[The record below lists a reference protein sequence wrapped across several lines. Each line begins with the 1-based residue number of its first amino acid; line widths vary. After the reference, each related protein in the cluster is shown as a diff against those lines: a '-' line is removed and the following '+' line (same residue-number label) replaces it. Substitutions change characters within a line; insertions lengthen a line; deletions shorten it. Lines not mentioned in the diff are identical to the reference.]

1 LVLVFLLP
9 FVLVPLSHSLS
20 SSRRRYLELKEVE
33 LYHYPHHWESW
44 RSFTFSFF
52 RPQQTV
58 LQLLFSVAENWVDH
72 IRFHLWGL
80 FWGFCFYI
88 TRQTDKDR
96 NTYRDGKCDVVLS
109 ICRQQQYVIEFKLAN
124 WRWFVQSPSSFAKPS
139 RRVWLWSNF
148 FLMTTS
154 LHLLWCRHQYTVLI
168 NTWRRNDLLKKSV
181 AHYTQCNGVN
191 AIRVV
196 WSEPEPPSN
205 SLHLE
210 LVQSV
215 EASNLHN
222 NNRHNH
228 KISFQFD
235 THETDDLNNRF
246 KPLNGLHTDAIF
258 SIDDDVVVPCALLE
272 FSFGIWLSA
281 PDSMVGFV
289 PRMHWV
295 QSMVHLK
302 QSKILHRHRERDT
315 QTEMSFCQSP
325 FACTLQR
332 LKIVVLWCLFTLPFK
347 ALDPAYY
354 QLFWT
359 WRAICMYQDFCLDQQ

>member
-1 LVLVFLLP
+1 M
-9 FVLVPLSHSLS
+9 SWS
-20 SSRRRYLELKEVE
+20 SSLPIGDGVYIVLA
-33 LYHYPHHWESW
+33 
-44 RSFTFSFF
+44 
-52 RPQQTV
+52 V
-58 LQLLFSVAENWVDH
+58 LQNRQGECDFDPIFFSW
-72 IRFHLWGL
+72 
-80 FWGFCFYI
+80 
-88 TRQTDKDR
+88 K
-96 NTYRDGKCDVVLS
+96 
-109 ICRQQQYVIEFKLAN
+109 
-124 WRWFVQSPSSFAKPS
+124 
-139 RRVWLWSNF
+139 
-148 FLMTTS
+148 
-154 LHLLWCRHQYTVLI
+154 
-168 NTWRRNDLLKKSV
+168 RNDLLKKSV
-181 AHYTQCNGVN
+181 AHYTQCNGVD

-210 LVQSV
+210 LLQSV

-222 NNRHNH
+222 NSRRNR
-228 KISFQFD
+228 KISFQLD

-246 KPLNGLHTDAIF
+246 KPLKGLHTDAIF

-302 QSKILHRHRERDT
+302 QSKILHRQRERDT

-332 LKIVVLWCLFTLPFK
+332 LKIVVLWCLFTLPFN
-347 ALDPAYY
+347 ALDSACY
-354 QLFWT
+354 QLF
-359 WRAICMYQDFCLDQQ
+359 

>member
-1 LVLVFLLP
+1 MKGTRDRLWVRWRPTLLVLCQAGPCRVKLL
-9 FVLVPLSHSLS
+9 SLFCIVS
-20 SSRRRYLELKEVE
+20 VVILAISRAASIMGWR
-33 LYHYPHHWESW
+33 HHLDS
-44 RSFTFSFF
+44 
-52 RPQQTV
+52 PQ
-58 LQLLFSVAENWVDH
+58 L
-72 IRFHLWGL
+72 
-80 FWGFCFYI
+80 
-88 TRQTDKDR
+88 
-96 NTYRDGKCDVVLS
+96 
-109 ICRQQQYVIEFKLAN
+109 
-124 WRWFVQSPSSFAKPS
+124 PS
-139 RRVWLWSNF
+139 
-148 FLMTTS
+148 
-154 LHLLWCRHQYTVLI
+154 RHQYTVLI

-295 QSMVHLK
+295 QSMKHAVEQEKYTYGGWWSVWWMGSYSMIL
-302 QSKILHRHRERDT
+302 SKAAFIHHKYFELYTHQMPASIHQYVREARNCEDIA
-315 QTEMSFCQSP
+315 MSFLVANATSAP
-325 FACTLQR
+325 PLWVKGRLFEIGSTGISSLQGHSEHR
-332 LKIVVLWCLFTLPFK
+332 TQCVNHFVSVYGYMPLVASHVKVVDAQHQWLW
-347 ALDPAYY
+347 
-354 QLFWT
+354 
-359 WRAICMYQDFCLDQQ
+359 